1 MEIPHS
7 EQKLGFV
14 YFFFFPCNREQE
26 IPQSAIKATAVDRL
40 GLLWVFFLFD
50 IHVLLANVYF

>member
-1 MEIPHS
+1 MMETSHS

-14 YFFFFPCNREQE
+14 YFFFFPWEQE

-40 GLLWVFFLFD
+40 ELLWVFFLFD
-50 IHVLLANVYF
+50 IHVLLANVYC